1 MAPSEKRN
9 FLHLNR
15 GGDWPN
21 FVSQG
26 LTRTPDGSVR
36 LSSLAQLVGDQPPA
50 LQWVPAPDGP
60 AGVAVDREGNL
71 YWSDPEHDQIYRRL
85 ACDASVGLVRCL
97 GGSGHVPGRFH
108 TPRGL
113 LVPSNRPAL
122 FVVDSGNHC
131 VQIFDLGS
139 QQLVEIWGAG
149 GPGSAP
155 GEFNTPW
162 TLASD
167 VRGNVFVLDYGNQRV
182 QKFSFTGDVIPSF
195 WDTMSAAGVLV
206 KPSDLALAGQD
217 SELRLC
223 VVDPGASRIFFF
235 SGDGKLETDANGNP
249 LSIVLDPGILPMG
262 CAAATGI
269 VFLGDNSQR
278 RILEYDTSGKPAL
291 VGEVRGYQGPVRALT
306 LDNHGA
312 LFVAPGG
319 NLVPLQIS
327 VAGGYVPLGAVW
339 SKRIDLGR
347 NVVWHELLAEFAPL
361 PSGAHLDVFAYAS
374 SDPSDKPAVTEDQTL
389 RTFFSDPR
397 WQRQLRGDSADVTGV
412 FITIAKKRYLWVGA
426 ELRSDGTA
434 SPELR
439 NLRVEFD
446 RDGYLPSLPAIYRND
461 AACGEFLPRLLALFQ
476 GFFEGVESEI
486 GDLRLLFDPRVAPT
500 NFLCWLAGWLGLSLD
515 DSWSEAK
522 QRQTIAEA
530 FAWFGRR
537 GTRQGLEHSIRLRS
551 GIDAI
556 VEEPITQAALWCLPG
571 TEDACC
577 AACASEPAAGQTGG
591 GFAEDSVLGW
601 TTVLAA
607 SQPDGAIVG
616 TTAVLDQS
624 QLIDAEDF
632 GAPLFSDVAWRFAV
646 VVPRSALMCPDAEA
660 RLRAVIAD
668 EMPAHTAYRLCVVDP
683 RMRVGYQARVGI
695 DTIVG
700 GAEPPSR
707 LGEGSALGGDPAG
720 TIGINGRVGVTT
732 RVG

>member
-1 MAPSEKRN
+1 VAPSEKRN
-9 FLHLNR
+9 FLFLNR

-21 FVSQG
+21 FASQG
-26 LTRTPDGSVR
+26 VNRAPDGSVR
-36 LSSLAQLVGDQPPA
+36 LSSLAHLVGDQPPA
-50 LQWVPAPDGP
+50 LESMPAADGP
-60 AGVAVDREGNL
+60 AGVTADRDGNL
-71 YWSDPEHDQIYRRL
+71 YWSNPEHDQIYRRL
-85 ACDASVGLVRCL
+85 GCDSSVGLVPCL
-97 GGSGHVPGRFH
+97 GGSGDVPGRFH

-113 LVPSNRPAL
+113 LVPPNRPAL

-131 VQIFDLGS
+131 IQIFDLVS
-139 QQLVEIWGAG
+139 QQLVEIWGVG
-149 GPGSAP
+149 GPGAAP
-155 GEFNTPW
+155 GQFNTPW
-162 TLASD
+162 TLVSD
-167 VRGNVFVLDYGNQRV
+167 ARGNVFVLDYGNQRV

-195 WDTMSAAGVLV
+195 WDTMSATGVLV
-206 KPSDLALAGQD
+206 KPSDLALVEQD
-217 SELRLC
+217 GRLRLY
-223 VVDPGASRIFFF
+223 VVDPGASRVFFF
-235 SGDGKLETDANGNP
+235 DADGNLETYANGNP
-249 LSIVLDPGILPMG
+249 LSIALDPGILPMG
-262 CAAATGI
+262 CTAACGI
-269 VFLGDNSQR
+269 LFLGDNSQR
-278 RILEYDTSGKPAL
+278 RILEYDTGGTPAL

-306 LDNHGA
+306 FDSRGS

-319 NLVPLQIS
+319 NSAPLQIS
-327 VAGGYVPLGAVW
+327 IAGGFVPLGAIW
-339 SKRIDLGR
+339 SNCIDLGR
-347 NVVWHELLAEFAPL
+347 NVIWHQILAEFAPL

-374 SDPSDKPAVTEDQTL
+374 SDPGDRPAVTEDQNL
-389 RTFFSDPR
+389 RTYFSDPR
-397 WQRQLRGDSADVTGV
+397 WQRQLRGDSADVTGLY
-412 FITIAKKRYLWVGA
+412 ITIAKKRYLWVGA
-426 ELRSDGTA
+426 ELHSDGTSSA
-434 SPELR
+434 ELR

-446 RDGYLPSLPAIYRND
+446 QEGYLPFLPAIYRND
-461 AACGEFLPRLLALFQ
+461 AACEEFLPRLLALFQ

-486 GDLRLLFDPRVAPT
+486 TDLRLLFDQRVAPK

-515 DSWSEAK
+515 DSWPEAK

-551 GIDAI
+551 GIDAV

-571 TEDACC
+571 AEDACC
-577 AACASEPAAGQTGG
+577 AACAAESAAGEPSASLSG
-591 GFAEDSVLGW
+591 DSVLGW

-616 TTAVLDQS
+616 STAILDQS

-632 GAPLFSDVAWRFAV
+632 GVPLFNDVAWRFAV
-646 VVPRSALMCPDAEA
+646 VVPRSALVCPDAEA
-660 RLRAVIAD
+660 HLRAVIAD

-695 DTIVG
+695 DTIIG

-720 TIGINGRVGVTT
+720 AIGISSRVGVTT